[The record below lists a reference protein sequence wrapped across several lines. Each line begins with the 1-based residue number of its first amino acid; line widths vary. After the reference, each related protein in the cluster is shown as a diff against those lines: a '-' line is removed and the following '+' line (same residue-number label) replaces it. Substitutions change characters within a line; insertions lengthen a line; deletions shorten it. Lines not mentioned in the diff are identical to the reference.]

1 MKAKILSIIKDD
13 EVKNW
18 QLFLLLLVF
27 NVFILVLW
35 DNFVM
40 TKEIYHVLLSTKLES
55 YQIDNYYV
63 LIQHYSIYNYLFIP
77 VLLILRAVTVTM
89 LIQLFFLFSL
99 QNLKFKEVFK
109 ITLIGVGILLIG
121 SLIKIGWL
129 VTIPKEQ
136 LTQKM
141 LHIMPL
147 SLSNLIDVTKQDNIM
162 IGVLNSINI
171 FELIWLLTIGIL
183 IKLVFEVKFAK
194 SILISFSVWSLIF
207 LFQLGLELYFLKVLN
222 G

>member
-1 MKAKILSIIKDD
+1 MKAKILSLIKDN

-40 TKEIYHVLLSTKLES
+40 TKEIYHALLSSKLES

-109 ITLIGVGILLIG
+109 ITLLGIGILLIG

-183 IKLVFEVKFAK
+183 IKLVFEIKFAK

-207 LFQLGLELYFLKVLN
+207 LFQLGLELYFFKVLN